1 MKNLLSPDKSNLVI
15 KLYHKSNKLLIPL
28 LIPSIFLD
36 DSNYYKKYFDFL
48 NITNLSFHSKI
59 SFSTIITDYYKK
71 IPFINVNYLRFFNF
85 KIHSILYL
93 YFTYNLYNK
102 NYKPEVFLYNNL
114 KRKDTL
120 PSNYYTFD
128 D

>member
-1 MKNLLSPDKSNLVI
+1 MIMKNLLSPDKSNLVI

-71 IPFINVNYLRFFNF
+71 IPFINVNYLRVFNL

-102 NYKPEVFLYNNL
+102 TYKHKSCFI
-114 KRKDTL
+114 
-120 PSNYYTFD
+120 
-128 D
+128 